1 MAVEKG
7 IPDYAAMLST
17 LEGTD
22 PNDPMNHIS
31 ASDYS
36 EITDETGS
44 LRNETYFPG
53 MEASPVNLQFQ
64 PGRYFA
70 ALPVVSGGQAIYP
83 YGVRDARRKAIE
95 QAAYRSQLEMDKKK
109 KSVMNAFKML
119 KGEPQYQALLN
130 DHYKR
135 EIFSQI
141 DETFK
146 KHGKNGASKLNDMS
160 DPDTEALMEKYL
172 EYESFTTGINEIK
185 GTMTEL
191 IKEQSKGYVPSA
203 KTWELINKYYDGKMT
218 VDDFKTMPQQLRSY
232 QTLDKW
238 VHDNRA
244 VITKAVQ
251 TYYENGIL

>member
-83 YGVRDARRKAIE
+83 YGGRGCGIGARPIWTGG
-95 QAAYRSQLEMDKKK
+95 Y
-109 KSVMNAFKML
+109 
-119 KGEPQYQALLN
+119 
-130 DHYKR
+130 
-135 EIFSQI
+135 
-141 DETFK
+141 
-146 KHGKNGASKLNDMS
+146 S
-160 DPDTEALMEKYL
+160 D
-172 EYESFTTGINEIK
+172 
-185 GTMTEL
+185 
-191 IKEQSKGYVPSA
+191 
-203 KTWELINKYYDGKMT
+203 
-218 VDDFKTMPQQLRSY
+218 
-232 QTLDKW
+232 
-238 VHDNRA
+238 
-244 VITKAVQ
+244 
-251 TYYENGIL
+251 